1 MSDHSGLAQATGRS
15 DASPPLRDCERRFA
29 NIEDLMNKH
38 DTTIYGKDGDNGL
51 VSDIKLIKYQTG
63 TFRTVVQSSLSILIA
78 ITTYYLVKVFG
89 L

>member
-1 MSDHSGLAQATGRS
+1 MSDHSGSVQAPTRNDS
-15 DASPPLRDCERRFA
+15 SPPLRDCERRFS
-29 NIEDLMNKH
+29 NIESMVDRH

-63 TFRTVVQSSLSILIA
+63 TVRTIIQAGLSILIT

>member
-1 MSDHSGLAQATGRS
+1 MM
-15 DASPPLRDCERRFA
+15 ER
-29 NIEDLMNKH
+29 H

-63 TFRTVVQSSLSILIA
+63 MFRTFTQAGLSILIA